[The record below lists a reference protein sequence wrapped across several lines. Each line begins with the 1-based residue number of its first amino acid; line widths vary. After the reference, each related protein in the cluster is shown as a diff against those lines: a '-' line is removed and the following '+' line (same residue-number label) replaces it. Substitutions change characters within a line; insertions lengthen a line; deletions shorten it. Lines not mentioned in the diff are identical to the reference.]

1 MFTKQKRYPGVEGKT
16 VEYVQTR
23 NEGDALYLHIRFTD
37 KTFLGISVAP
47 SVRVHSADLYA
58 ECSKSPGDY
67 EVLKDYVH
75 GTRPGKKAR
84 K

>member
-1 MFTKQKRYPGVEGKT
+1 MSKKEVRYSGVEGKT
-16 VEYVQTR
+16 VAYVST
-23 NEGDALYLHIRFTD
+23 NNDDDMLFVHIRFTD

-58 ECSKSPGDY
+58 ESSGDY

-75 GTRPGKKAR
+75 GKQSGKKA
-84 K
+84 KK

>member
-1 MFTKQKRYPGVEGKT
+1 MLTDQKRYPGVEGKT
-16 VEYVQTR
+16 VAYVQTR
-23 NEGDALYLHIRFTD
+23 NEGDTLYFHIRFTD

-58 ECSKSPGDY
+58 ESSGDY

-75 GTRPGKKAR
+75 GTQPGKKA
-84 K
+84 KK